1 MIEDSLEEELLH
13 EFKGGTLTINPE
25 NKLNNDKQIKPESPD
40 KPDKDSPPP
49 NKSDNYWSSNFISPL
64 TSIPNKITASIWCK
78 NPKAP
83 TPTKE
88 NTIQQAI
95 SITENPNNY
104 FTFRESV
111 LARALGECKEQFLDE
126 EADGPLVEAFLLT
139 QISHWNSDKERLVLL
154 TPKTLVVCK
163 YDFIAL
169 KRLGY
174 KKLPLELIDE
184 VIYGE
189 LTYPSASLI
198 PQMNGFVDGLSNVL
212 ETCLFAKWSKGNS
225 KPMSN
230 FYQPRNRHM
239 KGVRLLWNKNKPE
252 NLGVYWNP
260 FNEDVPFCT
269 FTFHPLFFHKDC
281 VDEKLKNLYS
291 LDSFIEKISKAIADL
306 PRNNEPNQEPCIIQ
320 ERDIILN
327 SYVGIGSVIH
337 NRNSLGFFKV
347 RGKFSF

>member
-198 PQMNGFVDGLSNVL
+198 P
-212 ETCLFAKWSKGNS
+212 
-225 KPMSN
+225 
-230 FYQPRNRHM
+230 NRHM

>member
-1 MIEDSLEEELLH
+1 MIEDEDSLEEELLH
-13 EFKGGTLTINPE
+13 EFEDGTLEISPE

-40 KPDKDSPPP
+40 KPEP
-49 NKSDNYWSSNFISPL
+49 NKGDNYWSSNFITPL

-78 NPKAP
+78 NPKTP

-88 NTIQQAI
+88 NTIQQTI
-95 SITENPNNY
+95 SITENPYNY

-126 EADGPLVEAFLLT
+126 EVDGPLTEAFLLT

-154 TPKTLVVCK
+154 TPKTLVICK

-169 KRLGY
+169 KRLAY
-174 KKLPLELIDE
+174 KKLPLEVIDQ

-189 LTYPSASLI
+189 LVYPSGSLI
-198 PQMNGFVDGLSNVL
+198 PS
-212 ETCLFAKWSKGNS
+212 
-225 KPMSN
+225 
-230 FYQPRNRHM
+230 RNM
-239 KGVRLLWNKNKPE
+239 KGVRLLWNKTKGE
-252 NLGVYWNP
+252 KLGAYWNP
-260 FNEDVPFCT
+260 FKEDVPFCT

-291 LDSFIEKISKAIADL
+291 LDTFIEKISKAIADL
-306 PRNNEPNQEPCIIQ
+306 PRNNEQNQEPCTIQ
-320 ERDIILN
+320 ERDIVLK

>member
-1 MIEDSLEEELLH
+1 MIEDEDSLEEELLH
-13 EFKGGTLTINPE
+13 EFEDGTLEISPE

-40 KPDKDSPPP
+40 KPEP
-49 NKSDNYWSSNFISPL
+49 NKGDNYWSSNFITPL

-78 NPKAP
+78 NPKTP

-88 NTIQQAI
+88 NTIQQTI
-95 SITENPNNY
+95 SITENPYNY

-126 EADGPLVEAFLLT
+126 EVDGPLTEAFLLT

-154 TPKTLVVCK
+154 TPKTLVICK

-169 KRLGY
+169 KRLAY
-174 KKLPLELIDE
+174 KKLPLEVIDQ

-189 LTYPSASLI
+189 LVYPSGSLI
-198 PQMNGFVDGLSNVL
+198 PQMNGFVNGLSNVL
-212 ETCLFAKWSKGNS
+212 ETCLFARWSKRNN
-225 KPMSN
+225 KMSN
-230 FYQPRNRHM
+230 FYQPRSRNM
-239 KGVRLLWNKNKPE
+239 KGVRLLWNKTKGE
-252 NLGVYWNP
+252 KLGAYWNP
-260 FNEDVPFCT
+260 FKEDVPFCT

-291 LDSFIEKISKAIADL
+291 LDTFIEKISKAIADL
-306 PRNNEPNQEPCIIQ
+306 PRNNEQNQEPCTIQ
-320 ERDIILN
+320 ERDIVLK